1 MSEQDPDSAFWQGR
15 SVVVTGGAGFLGKP
29 TVRMLGELG
38 AEVRVP
44 RSAEH
49 DLTDPDACTRALS
62 DADVVLHLAAN
73 VGGIGYNRRNPA
85 PLVRDNMTMG
95 LNVFEACRMLGVNTL
110 VAACSVCAY
119 PKHTPVPF
127 KEDDLWSGFPEES
140 NAPYGLAKKMLIV
153 LSDAYRRQY
162 GLDSC
167 VPVIANLYGPDDNF
181 DLEDSHVIAAMIH
194 KYVIAT
200 EQGDSEVVLWGT
212 GEPSREFLYV
222 DDAARALLLAAEH
235 AHFSEPFNVGT
246 GVETKIRD
254 LAELIATAT
263 GFTGKTTWDTSR
275 PDGQPVRYLDT
286 SRAMDKIG
294 FRARTPLDDGLRET
308 IASFRAT
315 LNSAHPSSV
324 E

>member
-1 MSEQDPDSAFWQGR
+1 MTPESLPSRTFWEGK

-44 RSAEH
+44 RSAER
-49 DLTDPDACTRALS
+49 DLTDPVACREALEG
-62 DADVVLHLAAN
+62 AEVVLHLAAN
-73 VGGIGYNRRNPA
+73 VGGIGFNRRNPA
-85 PLVRDNMTMG
+85 PLVRDNLAMG
-95 LNVFEACRMLGVNTL
+95 LNVFEACRELGVNTL

-119 PKHTPVPF
+119 PKFTPVPF
-127 KEDDLWSGFPEES
+127 KEDDLWIGYPEES

-194 KYVIAT
+194 KYVVAA
-200 EQGDSEVVLWGT
+200 ERGESEVVLWGS

-222 DDAARALLLAAEH
+222 DDAARALILAAEH
-235 AHFSEPFNVGT
+235 ADSSEPFNIGT

-254 LAELIATAT
+254 LAEMVCEAVGYAGETV
-263 GFTGKTTWDTSR
+263 WDTSR
-275 PDGQPVRYLDT
+275 PDGQPVRYLEV
-286 SRAMDKIG
+286 SKAKERIG
-294 FRARTPLDDGLRET
+294 FEAQVPLAEGLRLTVE
-308 IASFRAT
+308 SFRAG
-315 LNSAHPSSV
+315 LQL
-324 E
+324 